1 MQQGGVSLEEVKA
14 LLEAYPEGLMEK
26 DKVLSHP
33 SHWPCT
39 LAPFWCTCVA
49 SMAIFLSRAFPPTS
63 CFPVAG

>member
-39 LAPFWCTCVA
+39 LAPF
-49 SMAIFLSRAFPPTS
+49 
-63 CFPVAG
+63 